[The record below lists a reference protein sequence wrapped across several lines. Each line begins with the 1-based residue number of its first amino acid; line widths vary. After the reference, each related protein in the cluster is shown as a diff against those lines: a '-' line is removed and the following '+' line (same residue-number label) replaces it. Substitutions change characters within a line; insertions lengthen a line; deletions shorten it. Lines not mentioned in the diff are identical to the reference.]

1 MDTRSRCLVS
11 HHKDL
16 GVGTVYTSTMLI
28 NQHDVAVIR
37 YYVQALVAPITTQAN
52 VSPEESRRR
61 EFAHLGL
68 DREDGATENTTTKPI
83 PTLQRSLASL
93 PPLWRAVAA
102 NSVAP
107 ETLN

>member
-1 MDTRSRCLVS
+1 MYKLWWLPLPPRRTFLR
-11 HHKDL
+11 K
-16 GVGTVYTSTMLI
+16 
-28 NQHDVAVIR
+28 
-37 YYVQALVAPITTQAN
+37 
-52 VSPEESRRR
+52 PEESRRR